1 MRIGFD
7 AKRAFHNFR
16 GLGNYSRDLIRILQ
30 ERTDTELVLFN
41 PKRRK
46 FLGVKITP
54 RTTEINPKGF
64 FWKKL
69 KSLWRLFHITTL
81 AKEQQLDIYHGLS
94 GEIPIGIYKHVP
106 TIVTIHDLIFLRF
119 PQWYSAFDRKIHTL
133 KFRYA
138 AEKAQHIIAISEQT
152 KRDIVDYF
160 HIDPNKISVVYQGC
174 HAAFKQTYTEEEKA
188 KVREKYALPDRFVL
202 NVGAI
207 EDRKNALEIVKALKG
222 TDLPL
227 IMVGKKTAY
236 YEKIEAYCKENDMQ
250 SQVRVLS
257 GVSMQELAMIYQAA
271 TIFCYPSVFEGF
283 GIPIIEALFSKTP
296 VITSQGS
303 CFEEAGGSGSIYIN
317 PTENTAY
324 EIRQA
329 IEQLLS
335 SPERIQQMKE
345 VGYNYVQKFT
355 DENVCENLLKV
366 YQKVIS

>member
-1 MRIGFD
+1 MKIGFD

-30 ERTDTELVLFN
+30 EKTDIELVLFN
-41 PKRRK
+41 PQKRK
-46 FLGVKITP
+46 FLGVKITQK
-54 RTTEINPKGF
+54 TTEINPKCL
-64 FWKKL
+64 FWRKL
-69 KSLWRLFHITTL
+69 KSLWRLFRITKL
-81 AKEQQLDIYHGLS
+81 AKRQQLDIYHGLS
-94 GEIPIGIYKHVP
+94 GEIPVGIYKHIP
-106 TIVTIHDLIFLRF
+106 TVVTIHDLIFLRF
-119 PQWYSAFDRKIHTL
+119 PQWYTTFDRKMHTL

-160 HIDPNKISVVYQGC
+160 HIDPGC
-174 HAAFKQTYTEEEKA
+174 HAAFKQTYTEEEKS

-207 EDRKNALEIVKALKG
+207 EERKNALEIVKAIKG
-222 TDLPL
+222 TGLPL
-227 IMVGKKTAY
+227 IMVGKKTTY
-236 YEKIEAYCKENDMQ
+236 YEKIEAYCRENNMQ

-296 VITSQGS
+296 VITSKGS

-317 PTENTAY
+317 PTENTAH

-335 SPERIQQMKE
+335 SAERMQQMKE
-345 VGYNYVQKFT
+345 VGYSYVQKFT

-366 YQKVIS
+366 YQKMIS

>member
-7 AKRAFHNFR
+7 AKRAFHNLR

-30 ERTDTELVLFN
+30 ERTDMELMLFN
-41 PKRRK
+41 PLKRK
-46 FLGVKITP
+46 FLGVKMTEK
-54 RTTEINPKGF
+54 TTEINPKGF
-64 FWKKL
+64 FWKRF
-69 KSLWRLFHITTL
+69 KSLWRLFYITTL
-81 AKEQQLDIYHGLS
+81 AQKERLDIYHGLS
-94 GEIPIGIYKHVP
+94 GEIPIGIYKYVP
-106 TIVTIHDLIFLRF
+106 TVVTIHDLIFLRF

-138 AEKAQHIIAISEQT
+138 AQKAQHIIAISEQT
-152 KRDIVDYF
+152 KQDIVDYF

-174 HAAFKQTYTEEEKA
+174 HAAFKQTYTEKEKDQ
-188 KVREKYALPDRFVL
+188 VREKYALPDRFVL

-207 EDRKNALEIVKALKG
+207 EARKNALEIVKALKG

-236 YEKIEAYCKENDMQ
+236 YEKVEAYCKENDMQ

-257 GVSMQELAMIYQAA
+257 DVSMQELAMIYQIA

-296 VITSQGS
+296 VITSKGS
-303 CFEEAGGSGSIYIN
+303 CFEEAGGSGSIYVN
-317 PTENTAY
+317 PTEHTAL

-329 IEQLLS
+329 IDQLLAS
-335 SPERIQQMKE
+335 SERMQQMKE
-345 VGYNYVQKFT
+345 VGYSYAQKFT
-355 DENVCENLLKV
+355 DEKVCENLLKV
-366 YQKVIS
+366 YQELIS

>member
-30 ERTDTELVLFN
+30 ERTDAELVLFN

-106 TIVTIHDLIFLRF
+106 TVVTIHDLIFLRF

-138 AEKAQHIIAISEQT
+138 AQKTQHIIAISEQT

-317 PTENTAY
+317 PTENTPQ

-329 IEQLLS
+329 IEELLS
-335 SPERIQQMKE
+335 SPERMQQMRE

-355 DENVCENLLKV
+355 DEKVCENLLKV
-366 YQKVIS
+366 YQKMIS

>member
-41 PKRRK
+41 PLKRK
-46 FLGVKITP
+46 FLGVKLTP
-54 RTTEINPKGF
+54 KTTEITPKGF
-64 FWKKL
+64 FWKRF

-81 AKEQQLDIYHGLS
+81 ARKEHLDIYHGLS
-94 GEIPIGIYKHVP
+94 GEIPIGIYKQVP
-106 TIVTIHDLIFLRF
+106 TVVTIHDLIFLRF

-138 AEKAQHIIAISEQT
+138 AQKSQHIIAISEQT

-174 HAAFKQTYTEEEKA
+174 HAAFKQTYTEEEKT
-188 KVREKYALPDRFVL
+188 KIREKYALPDRFVL

-207 EDRKNALEIVKALKG
+207 EERKNALEIVKALKG

-227 IMVGKKTAY
+227 VMVGKKTAY
-236 YEKIEAYCKENDMQ
+236 YEKIATYCQENNME
-250 SQVRVLS
+250 SQIRVLS
-257 GVSMQELAMIYQAA
+257 GVSMQELAMIYQEA

-283 GIPIIEALFSKTP
+283 GIPIIEALFSRTP

-303 CFEEAGGSGSIYIN
+303 CFEEAGGKGSIYVN
-317 PTENTAY
+317 PTENTAQ

-329 IEQLLS
+329 IEQLLA
-335 SPERIQQMKE
+335 SPERIQQMTE
-345 VGYNYVQKFT
+345 VGYSYVQKFT
-355 DENVCENLLKV
+355 DEKVCENLLKV
-366 YQKVIS
+366 YQKMIF

>member
-41 PKRRK
+41 PLKRK
-46 FLGVKITP
+46 FLGVKLTP
-54 RTTEINPKGF
+54 KTTEITPKGF
-64 FWKKL
+64 FWKRF

-81 AKEQQLDIYHGLS
+81 ARKEHLDIYHGLS
-94 GEIPIGIYKHVP
+94 GEIPIGIYKQVS
-106 TIVTIHDLIFLRF
+106 TVVTIHDLIFLRF

-133 KFRYA
+133 KFLYA
-138 AEKAQHIIAISEQT
+138 AQKSQHIIAISEQT

-174 HAAFKQTYTEEEKA
+174 HAAFKQTYTEEEKT
-188 KVREKYALPDRFVL
+188 KIREKYALPDRFVL

-207 EDRKNALEIVKALKG
+207 EERKNALEIVKALKG

-227 IMVGKKTAY
+227 VMVGKKTAY
-236 YEKIEAYCKENDMQ
+236 YEKIATYCQENNME
-250 SQVRVLS
+250 SQIRVLS
-257 GVSMQELAMIYQAA
+257 GVSMQELAMIYQEA

-283 GIPIIEALFSKTP
+283 GIPIIEALFSRTP

-303 CFEEAGGSGSIYIN
+303 CFEEAGGKGSIYVN
-317 PTENTAY
+317 PTENTAQ

-329 IEQLLS
+329 IEQLLA
-335 SPERIQQMKE
+335 SPERIQQMRE
-345 VGYNYVQKFT
+345 VGYSYVQKFT
-355 DENVCENLLKV
+355 DEKVCENLLKV
-366 YQKVIS
+366 YQKMIS